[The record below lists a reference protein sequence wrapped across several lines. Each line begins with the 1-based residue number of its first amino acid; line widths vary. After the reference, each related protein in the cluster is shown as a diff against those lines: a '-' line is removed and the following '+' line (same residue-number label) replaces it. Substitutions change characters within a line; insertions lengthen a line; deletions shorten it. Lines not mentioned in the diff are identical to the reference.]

1 MVTLWRSQVTTD
13 TVRSDRRTKTLC
25 HLGLNYLFRSAA
37 PRDHHRHGRWS
48 RRMRPIFFPHGPH
61 ATVRDVVDGGGHRHA
76 RGQGRVTGL
85 LTNGHKAAV
94 LALVLAQALRLF

>member
-1 MVTLWRSQVTTD
+1 MVPTTN
-13 TVRSDRRTKTLC
+13 TVHSDIDMVALC

-37 PRDHHRHGRWS
+37 PRDHHRHGRWG
-48 RRMRPIFFPHGPH
+48 RRMRPILFPHGPH

-76 RGQGRVTGL
+76 CGQRRVTGL